1 MQQQEVIE
9 GTRGLLVHWGLG
21 SPAARAVSCGIVA
34 GGCSY
39 ALRRPAHCFRRNG
52 QMRPLAAL
60 SPELDAAPLAGH
72 FLLIPL
78 VVGTA
83 AFLFT

>member
-1 MQQQEVIE
+1 MQNQPVIE
-9 GTRGLLVHWGLG
+9 GTRGLLVHYGLG
-21 SPAARAVSCGIVA
+21 TPAARAVSAAIVA
-34 GGCSY
+34 GGVSY

-52 QMRPLAAL
+52 TMRPLAGL
-60 SPELDAAPLAGH
+60 SPELDAAGYDH
-72 FLLIPL
+72 FLLIPV